1 MNNLE
6 FFIGL
11 ACLFWFFGRLWPALM
26 VDWGRQSLFEV
37 RDNIFLL
44 AASGDFDSFGFNDEL
59 YQTIR
64 TELNS
69 MIRYLEDINWGRII
83 VFGLFRNKIRMSAV
97 KPLAIETIINMEDT
111 ALRRRLLSDI
121 FRAYVV
127 LTGVMTLRS
136 PIGLILAMISVPLV
150 ALIGVVKNGYQNIGD
165 MPRQIAGAAGIIV
178 RSSQCRAA

>member
-59 YQTIR
+59 YRTIR

-83 VFGLFRNKIRMSAV
+83 VFGLFRNKIRMSALTQ
-97 KPLAIETIINMEDT
+97 PAIEAVISIEDT

-121 FRAYVV
+121 FQAYVA
-127 LTGVMTLRS
+127 LTGVMILRS
-136 PIGLILAMISVPLV
+136 PIVLMLAMILVPLV
-150 ALIGVVKNGYQNIGD
+150 ALLGVVRNGYQSIGD
-165 MPRQIAGAAGIIV
+165 MPRQIAGTIIQ
-178 RSSQCRAA
+178 SSQYRSA